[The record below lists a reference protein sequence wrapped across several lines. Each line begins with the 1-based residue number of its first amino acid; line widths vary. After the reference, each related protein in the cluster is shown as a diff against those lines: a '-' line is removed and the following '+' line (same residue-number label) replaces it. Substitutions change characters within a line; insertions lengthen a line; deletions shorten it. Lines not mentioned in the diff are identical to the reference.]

1 MVMEKIWDVRKIKIS
16 KLSRSP
22 EKLCIFFFAFSR
34 NFFAFSHTFS
44 LFSHFSHFLS
54 HFICFLSQVVAFS
67 HFFRFAFSRI
77 FSPLSLAISFRFL
90 LRSVA
95 FSQFYLL
102 PLAIFLLPLTLF
114 SFLSHFFCFLSH
126 LLAFSHTLFPLSR
139 TLYLLSL
146 AICCILTVF
155 FFAFSRYSSRS
166 LSFFAFY
173 HVVLALT
180 RLLCATT
187 QGIAS
192 EREKILRANHIPP
205 STSTRV
211 RPPPPTPQGLRE
223 YLKQLDLA
231 FSFSLVQGSLKKGST
246 M

>member
-155 FFAFSRYSSRS
+155 FFCFLSLFVALSLFFCLLSRRFSFNSTSLRDDARNRERTRENFASKSHSSLNINTCPS
-166 LSFFAFY
+166 PTSHPSGAPWIPETTWLSFLF
-173 HVVLALT
+173 
-180 RLLCATT
+180 
-187 QGIAS
+187 
-192 EREKILRANHIPP
+192 
-205 STSTRV
+205 
-211 RPPPPTPQGLRE
+211 
-223 YLKQLDLA
+223 
-231 FSFSLVQGSLKKGST
+231 
-246 M
+246 